1 MSWSPER
8 KKQLADLIAEG
19 RTFSQ
24 IAAIMGG
31 VTRNACIGMAH
42 RLGIATEGGVTATR
56 LEKAGQVVIARPLRP
71 KATPKRRV
79 AKATGASTAVAVRR
93 AFLPGRPVENDRWFC
108 QYFTGPGLTDED
120 KCGKP
125 RVVIEGPG
133 GIDRDGSYC
142 AEHHALC
149 TQGRPAMKLNG
160 GDKLATALRAVR
172 W

>member
-8 KKQLADLIAEG
+8 KTQLADLSAAG
-19 RTFSQ
+19 KTFSQ
-24 IAAIMGG
+24 IAAILGG

-42 RLGIATEGGVTATR
+42 RLGIRTEAGMAMQAERLITAATGVPRR
-56 LEKAGQVVIARPLRP
+56 LRHPKPRPPRP
-71 KATPKRRV
+71 AKLPAVRAPAPRRV
-79 AKATGASTAVAVRR
+79 
-93 AFLPGRPVENDRWFC
+93 FLPGRPVENDRWFC
-108 QYFTGPGLTDED
+108 QYFTGPGLTDAD

-125 RVVIEGPG
+125 RVVVEGPG

-149 TQGRPAMKLNG
+149 TQGRPAMKFNG
-160 GDKLATALRAVR
+160 GDKLAAALRQAR